1 VTAPAQLPLELD
13 HRPAL
18 AREDFLV
25 VPSNELAVAWIDR
38 WPDWPAPALALY
50 GPAGSGKT
58 HLCQVW
64 RQASGAIE
72 IDAQKLRDAEP
83 PAWLGDATA
92 CVVEDIAG
100 CLAAEPEVARRLL
113 HLYNM
118 MVERRGY
125 LLLTD
130 RDAPARWPCPLADLR
145 SRLSGM
151 QAVAVGEPDEV
162 LVEAVVVKLLLDRQ
176 LHVSP
181 AALRFL
187 MTRIARSFAA
197 ARRVVGAV
205 DRAGLTAK
213 RRQITLPMVRAALQ
227 EVEIDEAED
236 SAETEDS
243 IKGV

>member
-1 VTAPAQLPLELD
+1 MTAPAQLPLELD

-50 GPAGSGKT
+50 GPPGSGKT

-72 IDAQKLRDAEP
+72 IDAEKLRLDEP

-92 CVVEDIAG
+92 CVVENVAA

-118 MVERRGY
+118 MAERRGH
-125 LLLTD
+125 LLLCD
-130 RDAPARWPCPLADLR
+130 REAPARWRCPLPDLR

-151 QAVAVGEPDEV
+151 QAVALGEPDEV
-162 LVEAVVVKLLLDRQ
+162 LVEAVLVKLFIDRQ
-176 LHVSP
+176 LDAGEEVV
-181 AALRFL
+181 RFL
-187 MTRIARSFAA
+187 MARMPRSVMA
-197 ARRVVGAV
+197 ARRVAATV
-205 DRAGLTAK
+205 DRAALTAK
-213 RRQITLPMVRAALQ
+213 RRQITLPMARAALQ
-227 EVEIDEAED
+227 ELEAAEAED
-236 SAETEDS
+236 SIE
-243 IKGV
+243 GV